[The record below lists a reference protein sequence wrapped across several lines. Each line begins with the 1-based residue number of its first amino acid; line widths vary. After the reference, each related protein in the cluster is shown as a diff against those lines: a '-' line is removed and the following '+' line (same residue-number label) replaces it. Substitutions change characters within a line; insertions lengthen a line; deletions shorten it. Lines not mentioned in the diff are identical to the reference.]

1 MSQVIWV
8 LLKVFLQLFTFQQLL
23 LEFFGPCFA
32 HCSPSDC
39 SQGIAHTVS
48 EHVNLL
54 HVKVVRLHV
63 FSLLCLPF
71 GYFLQNCFVVPCRS
85 NARWFV
91 LAIKLFGDDK
101 GQRHSGLPCSSR
113 TTNSMCVCL

>member
-8 LLKVFLQLFTFQQLL
+8 LLKVFLQLLTLQQLL

-32 HCSPSDC
+32 HCSPSYR
-39 SQGIAHTVS
+39 SQSIAHTVS
-48 EHVNLL
+48 EHIDLL
-54 HVKVVRLHV
+54 HVKLVRLH
-63 FSLLCLPF
+63 FFPLLCLPF
-71 GYFLQNCFVVPCRS
+71 GDFLQDCFIVPGGS
-85 NARWFV
+85 NACWFV
-91 LAIKLFGDDK
+91 LAIELFWDDK